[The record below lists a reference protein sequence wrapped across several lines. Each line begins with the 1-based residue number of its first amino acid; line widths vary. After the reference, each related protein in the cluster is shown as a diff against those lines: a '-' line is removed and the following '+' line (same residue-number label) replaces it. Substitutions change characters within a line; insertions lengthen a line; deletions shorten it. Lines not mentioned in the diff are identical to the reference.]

1 MKMVNHF
8 EKMVTKIHLTH
19 VIKDAFLT
27 ASFTCSHRRERLLR

>member
-1 MKMVNHF
+1 MEMVNHF

-27 ASFTCSHRRERLLR
+27 ASITCSPRGNDLLR